1 MLGDYGLW
9 DPQEM
14 LARGKKRCSWHF
26 VEVLGMRLEERRL
39 CSKFKCQKKKV
50 RRKEEQRRVGE
61 KKLTAKKASNCFK
74 TGKVKW
80 ENNPM
85 CKV

>member
-14 LARGKKRCSWHF
+14 LARGKEGCSWCF

-39 CSKFKCQKKKV
+39 CSKFKCQKKESK
-50 RRKEEQRRVGE
+50 KEGRTEERGVGGE
-61 KKLTAKKASNCFK
+61 ID
-74 TGKVKW
+74 
-80 ENNPM
+80 
-85 CKV
+85 CKESK